1 MAVKNSYFGI
11 ILILTIHHLYIFSRI
26 TDKSDKSGTEKEVKP
41 SKEIV
46 DQDKYKKI

>member
-1 MAVKNSYFGI
+1 MAVRNFYFGL
-11 ILILTIHHLYIFSRI
+11 ILILTIHHLYIFSTI

-46 DQDKYKKI
+46 AQDKDKKI